1 MSVLTR
7 ATLALLALLS
17 FAFIANPLAHLV
29 AGLAR

>member
-1 MSVLTR
+1 MKAIR
-7 ATLALLALLS
+7 ALLAMLA